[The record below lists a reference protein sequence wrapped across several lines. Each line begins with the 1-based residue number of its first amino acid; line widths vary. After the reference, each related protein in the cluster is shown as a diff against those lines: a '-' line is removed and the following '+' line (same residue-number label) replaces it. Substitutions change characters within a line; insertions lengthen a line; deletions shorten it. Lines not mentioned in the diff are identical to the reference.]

1 MSRVL
6 HFIDLIS
13 EGVGKVS
20 AFLILALSLVI
31 GYEVVLRY
39 GFNHPTIWAHETSVM
54 IFGAYF
60 ILGGAWVLSVRGHV
74 NMDVVYGRLSPRKK
88 ALIDLITFW
97 FFVLFCA
104 VLVWKGGE
112 AAWYTIKT
120 WQHSETVWSPP
131 IGPIK
136 LMLPIGA
143 FLLLLQG
150 VAKFV
155 RDAITLVKGRE
166 S

>member
-6 HFIDLIS
+6 HFIDLLS
-13 EGVGKVS
+13 EWVGKAS
-20 AFLILALSLVI
+20 AFLILALSLVV
-31 GYEVVLRY
+31 GCEVVVRY
-39 GFNHPTIWAHETSVM
+39 GFNAPTNWGHEASVM

-60 ILGGAWVLSVRGHV
+60 ILGGAWVLSIRGHV

-97 FFVLFCA
+97 FFALFCV
-104 VLVWKGGE
+104 VLVWHGGE
-112 AAWYTIKT
+112 RAWYALKI
-120 WQHSETVWSPP
+120 WEHSETVWSPP
-131 IGPIK
+131 IAPIK

-143 FLLLLQG
+143 GLLLLQG

-155 RDAITLVKGRE
+155 RDAITLVKGGV